1 MAQLSQTA
9 ALAARRKRAR
19 RTARNCMR
27 YWDLYLLLIPPLTIL
42 IIFSYVPM
50 YGVTLAFKDYK
61 IAQGIMASP
70 WAGLKYFQQL
80 FATPAFA
87 RVFANTLLINVYR
100 LVWQFPIPIVI
111 AIMIYDVRN
120 VPFKKV
126 VQTVSYM
133 PHFLSWVIIS
143 AMFFDV
149 LTPRTGIVSQIL
161 SAFGFQSKMWM
172 TDEKLFRTIIVI
184 STAWKES
191 GWGAI
196 VYLAAM
202 MAIDPQLYEAAVIDG
217 AGKVQQLR
225 HITLPGIAPT
235 IVFIIMMR
243 LGAILGSDMEQIML
257 FVTSSTLNVG
267 DVLSYYV
274 YRIGIGKMQYSFATA
289 AGLFTSVIG
298 FVLLISA
305 NTLSVKIGQRG
316 LF

>member
-1 MAQLSQTA
+1 MVQTA
-9 ALAARRKRAR
+9 TRAVERRKRLR
-19 RTARNCMR
+19 RASRNCLR
-27 YWDLYLLLIPPLTIL
+27 YWDLYLLLIPPLAIL

-61 IAQGIMASP
+61 ITQGIMGSP
-70 WAGLKYFQQL
+70 WAGLKYFSQL
-80 FATPAFA
+80 FATPAFG

-100 LVWQFPIPIVI
+100 LVWQFPIPIII
-111 AIMIYDVRN
+111 ALMIYDVRN
-120 VPFKKV
+120 VPFKKI

-133 PHFLSWVIIS
+133 PHFLSWVIIA

-149 LTPRTGIVSQIL
+149 LTPRTGIVSQML
-161 SAFGFQSKMWM
+161 STFGIESKMWM
-172 TDEKLFRTIIVI
+172 TDERLFRTIIVI

-217 AGKVQQLR
+217 AGKIQQLR

-298 FVLLISA
+298 FLLLISA
-305 NTLSVKIGQRG
+305 NFLSVKIGQRG

>member
-1 MAQLSQTA
+1 MVQTVTRA
-9 ALAARRKRAR
+9 VERRKRLR
-19 RTARNCMR
+19 RASRNCLR
-27 YWDLYLLLIPPLTIL
+27 YWDLYLLLIPPLAIL

-61 IAQGIMASP
+61 ITQGIMGSP
-70 WAGLKYFQQL
+70 WAGLKYFSQL
-80 FATPAFA
+80 FATPAFG

-100 LVWQFPIPIVI
+100 LVWQFPIPIII
-111 AIMIYDVRN
+111 ALMIYDVRN
-120 VPFKKV
+120 VPFKKI

-133 PHFLSWVIIS
+133 PHFLSWVIIA

-149 LTPRTGIVSQIL
+149 LTPRTGIVSQML
-161 SAFGFQSKMWM
+161 STFGIESKMWM
-172 TDEKLFRTIIVI
+172 TDERLFRTIIVI

-217 AGKVQQLR
+217 AGKIQQLR

-298 FVLLISA
+298 FLLLISA
-305 NTLSVKIGQRG
+305 NFLSVKIGQRG